1 MLLLVLTL
9 MVPTVTNALEVIGG
23 RTTTVQGGAAVLHCK
38 LIGTTETLTQISWQR
53 LTRGKPRTDNF
64 YTISSDGPNYI
75 NGHDYRFRF
84 IGSFTDKNGTLQLSN
99 VTLMDE
105 GTYTCVFTL
114 FPSGIHETAIP
125 LIVPV
130 PPVTSL
136 KDAHPALGNDEVPLI
151 TCTAAGSKPPAE
163 VRWLTGTLGEKVR
176 LSTNS
181 SLHAN
186 GTTTT
191 VSWLFGVPTRELNDR
206 SVQCVITSPA
216 LEREETLNSTIHIHS
231 PPLEV
236 NITERSAHSFECLT
250 EAYPAASF
258 TWTRSDRS
266 WPQSGVR
273 VDGSTLQFLSIT
285 SELNGLYQ
293 CEASNSYG
301 SKRAYLRV
309 HFTSGSCTAS
319 WTLFV
324 LLLVLVVAA
333 VLCCFYKRM
342 EIARFILREEGGTRG
357 KRQKVPTTSSSPEG
371 HDRVEE
377 DGGETE
383 VRYLLHGR
391 YSGKGEI
398 PLVM

>member
-23 RTTTVQGGAAVLHCK
+23 RTTTVQGGAAVLPCK
-38 LIGTTETLTQISWQR
+38 LIDTTETLTQISWQR

-64 YTISSDGPNYI
+64 YTISSGGPNYI
-75 NGHDYRFRF
+75 NGHDYRFEY
-84 IGSFTDKNGTLQLSN
+84 IGSFTDKNGTLLLSN

-105 GTYTCVFTL
+105 GTYTCMFTL

-125 LIVPV
+125 LKVHV

-176 LSTNS
+176 PSTNS
-181 SLHAN
+181 NLHAN

-191 VSWLFGVPTRELNDR
+191 VSWLFGAPTRELDDR

-216 LEREETLNSTIHIHS
+216 LEREETLTSTIHIHS

-258 TWTRSDRS
+258 TWTRSEQS

-293 CEASNSYG
+293 CEASNLYG

-309 HFTSGSCTAS
+309 HFTSGSSAAS

-357 KRQKVPTTSSSPEG
+357 KMQKVPTTSSSPDG

-377 DGGETE
+377 GGETE
-383 VRYLLHGR
+383 VRYLLHGM

-398 PLVM
+398 PWVM

>member
-1 MLLLVLTL
+1 YRHLKKKCKNSVISIPVNVILCIFT
-9 MVPTVTNALEVIGG
+9 ALEVIGG
-23 RTTTVQGGAAVLHCK
+23 RTTMVQGGAAVLHCK
-38 LIGTTETLTQISWQR
+38 LIGTTETLTQISWRR

-75 NGHDYRFRF
+75 NGRDDRFRF

-125 LIVPV
+125 LKVHV

-176 LSTNS
+176 PSTNS

-216 LEREETLNSTIHIHS
+216 LEREETLTSTIHIHS

-236 NITERSAHSFECLT
+236 NITERSLSIVLT
-250 EAYPAASF
+250 F
-258 TWTRSDRS
+258 RSDRS

-301 SKRAYLRV
+301 SKHAYLRV
-309 HFTSGSCTAS
+309 HFTSVIHYSHHLSTGRSRVRSPAVQHVRC
-319 WTLFV
+319 V
-324 LLLVLVVAA
+324 L
-333 VLCCFYKRM
+333 
-342 EIARFILREEGGTRG
+342 GQDT
-357 KRQKVPTTSSSPEG
+357 
-371 HDRVEE
+371 
-377 DGGETE
+377 
-383 VRYLLHGR
+383 
-391 YSGKGEI
+391 
-398 PLVM
+398 

>member
-1 MLLLVLTL
+1 MLLHDYFVIIKNQLLYRHLKKKCKNSVISIPVNVILCIFT
-9 MVPTVTNALEVIGG
+9 ALEVIGG

-64 YTISSDGPNYI
+64 YTISS
-75 NGHDYRFRF
+75 RTTMSMAVM
-84 IGSFTDKNGTLQLSN
+84 IGLGSLGVLQIKGTLQLSN

-176 LSTNS
+176 PSTNS

-206 SVQCVITSPA
+206 SVQCVITIVLSV
-216 LEREETLNSTIHIHS
+216 LSI
-231 PPLEV
+231 V
-236 NITERSAHSFECLT
+236 LT
-250 EAYPAASF
+250 F
-258 TWTRSDRS
+258 RSDRS

-301 SKRAYLRV
+301 SKHAYLRV
-309 HFTSGSCTAS
+309 HFTSG
-319 WTLFV
+319 
-324 LLLVLVVAA
+324 
-333 VLCCFYKRM
+333 
-342 EIARFILREEGGTRG
+342 EIPFD
-357 KRQKVPTTSSSPEG
+357 SPPVISAESAG
-371 HDRVEE
+371 RPDDWDSGVTPIVDSHDSQSYFQR
-377 DGGETE
+377 
-383 VRYLLHGR
+383 RYLIYIIFKCEKSHL
-391 YSGKGEI
+391 KT
-398 PLVM
+398 LN